1 MGHNSEE
8 NEDKVYDFN
17 TEMGSFL
24 PTKIKSKIERD
35 ILNDSIMKAETIVVG
50 KDALNEFKTEYLAT
64 LAIPT
69 LFPNGK
75 GDATRLGMRR
85 AIAKSDTESFSEK
98 IKHFIKFAEFIDG
111 KLTYRFA
118 AHPCFGFWAYN
129 MLYRRCLLGQG
140 SFYLKQNPGEANLNI
155 DELQEMMR
163 DGTYNT
169 VMKKLYR
176 YAKNVTG
183 TNAYWNQAKEQLKA
197 TINQVGAPTIFWTP
211 SCTEFHWQEYHALFS
226 TDDKVDPNI
235 LRENIINNP
244 HLIDWFFTIRVEN
257 FVKHW
262 LYETLDAEWHWYRF
276 EYAVMRGSIHCHGLA
291 KLKNDPGLCE
301 LTHKALQGHLAEQK
315 LCQSDSEE
323 GNILQLEALVNKG
336 KTAKQQVCDYVDTLV
351 TTYNPCTPEEGWV
364 KPNVFPCKRKLEDL
378 NDEDL
383 DNDYAD
389 LVNSVQR
396 HSKYNSAYCLRK
408 KSNGEQY
415 CRFNFPFEN
424 CEETYIDFEEVN
436 SMKNGKQYRPK
447 IVFKRNDAIV
457 NRHQRL
463 QLQSW
468 RANCDIQPIIDYNAC
483 LEYLAKY
490 ASKSEKISDVARD
503 AFISVVENLKG
514 TEQMRSVIQKLMI
527 KAVGE
532 RDFSV
537 QEVMHHILS
546 LKLISSS
553 FQVVNVSVEGSR
565 KIEIDNEEI
574 VTEASI

>member
-129 MLYRRCLLGQG
+129 MLYRRRLLGQG

-183 TNAYWNQAKEQLKA
+183 TVSYTHLTLPTKA
-197 TINQVGAPTIFWTP
+197 
-211 SCTEFHWQEYHALFS
+211 
-226 TDDKVDPNI
+226 
-235 LRENIINNP
+235 
-244 HLIDWFFTIRVEN
+244 
-257 FVKHW
+257 
-262 LYETLDAEWHWYRF
+262 
-276 EYAVMRGSIHCHGLA
+276 
-291 KLKNDPGLCE
+291 
-301 LTHKALQGHLAEQK
+301 
-315 LCQSDSEE
+315 
-323 GNILQLEALVNKG
+323 
-336 KTAKQQVCDYVDTLV
+336 
-351 TTYNPCTPEEGWV
+351 
-364 KPNVFPCKRKLEDL
+364 
-378 NDEDL
+378 
-383 DNDYAD
+383 
-389 LVNSVQR
+389 
-396 HSKYNSAYCLRK
+396 
-408 KSNGEQY
+408 
-415 CRFNFPFEN
+415 
-424 CEETYIDFEEVN
+424 
-436 SMKNGKQYRPK
+436 
-447 IVFKRNDAIV
+447 
-457 NRHQRL
+457 
-463 QLQSW
+463 
-468 RANCDIQPIIDYNAC
+468 
-483 LEYLAKY
+483 
-490 ASKSEKISDVARD
+490 
-503 AFISVVENLKG
+503 
-514 TEQMRSVIQKLMI
+514 
-527 KAVGE
+527 
-532 RDFSV
+532 
-537 QEVMHHILS
+537 
-546 LKLISSS
+546 
-553 FQVVNVSVEGSR
+553 
-565 KIEIDNEEI
+565 
-574 VTEASI
+574 